1 MSGDGWSD
9 REEFW
14 FDHDIVQDKLYLNPI
29 FAEGVLYRAHNLM
42 RDFKSLTWRRTKM
55 SGKKIIDLINSEIK
69 LIFDKLKSH
78 GEKIARS

>member
-55 SGKKIIDLINSEIK
+55 SGKKIITHGYLNTLI
-69 LIFDKLKSH
+69 
-78 GEKIARS
+78 